1 MELITRGGTAA
12 LIEAFAN
19 GTTSLD
25 RVRAWV
31 GRVVA
36 ANETDIADADAPVV
50 AQVINVFEDDSL
62 DELQLRKFARDAVPI
77 LQSDLAADRV
87 SVLLNL
93 LSRRDHMEHVFSQA
107 ANGTIS
113 SVALENALAKTGLPL
128 PARRKLTS
136 QELVGYRKVATALHS
151 GDLRDLIELA

>member
-19 GTTSLD
+19 GAASLD
-25 RVRAWV
+25 RVRAWA

-36 ANETDIADADAPVV
+36 ASETDIVDADAPVV

-87 SVLLNL
+87 SVLLDL
-93 LSRRDHMEHVFSQA
+93 LSRRDHMVHVFSLA

-113 SVALENALAKTGLPL
+113 SVALGNALAKTGLPL
-128 PARRKLTS
+128 PARRRLAS
-136 QELVGYRKVATALHS
+136 QERTGYRKVATALHS
-151 GDLRDLIELA
+151 GDLKDLLELV